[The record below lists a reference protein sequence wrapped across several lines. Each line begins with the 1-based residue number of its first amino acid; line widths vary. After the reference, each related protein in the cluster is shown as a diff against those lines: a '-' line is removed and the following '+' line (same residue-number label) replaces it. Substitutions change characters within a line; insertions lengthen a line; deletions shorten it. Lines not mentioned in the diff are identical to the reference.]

1 MAKIDLQQFF
11 ASSPTL
17 KEVSDEFLA
26 SDDGE
31 YARDMINA
39 KKVLAA
45 LENAKQS
52 GLQLEFLSF
61 FINEL
66 CRGAS
71 YDEAIAYA
79 EREWDL

>member
-17 KEVSDEFLA
+17 KEVGDEFLA